1 MKILITGAAGFIG
14 SHMAE
19 ALVAQGHRV
28 LGIDNFAQYYD
39 RSLKERNREAI
50 VSKGVKFIEADLL
63 DDLATILP
71 NDVEVIYHFAA
82 QPGIAAGTSF
92 HLFERNN
99 ILATQRLLDWSQTL
113 GEGLKM
119 FVNISTSSV
128 YGLEAEGDESVRAE
142 PASDYG
148 VTKLAAE
155 QIVLAANRIH
165 RIPACSIR
173 LYSVYGPRERPEKLY
188 TRLIY
193 AILKEKP
200 FPLYKGSEKHL
211 RSFTYVADIV
221 KGLSSILANMDVCN
235 GQIINLGND
244 TVYSTTAGIGLVED
258 LLGSKAHIEIKKSR
272 AGDQLRTA
280 ANITKARRILNYR
293 PETSF
298 REGLELQIAWYKD
311 NFCE

>member
-19 ALVAQGHRV
+19 ALVAQGHPV
-28 LGIDNFAQYYD
+28 LGLDNFAQYYD

-50 VSKGVKFIEADLL
+50 VSKGVQFIEADLL

-71 NDVEVIYHFAA
+71 NDIEVIYHFAA
-82 QPGIAAGTSF
+82 QPGIAASTSF

-155 QIVLAANRIH
+155 QIVLAANRMH

-188 TRLIY
+188 TRLIH

-221 KGLSSILANMDVCN
+221 KGLSSILVNIDVCN

-244 TVYSTTAGIGLVED
+244 TVYSTAEGIGLVED
-258 LLGSKAHIEIKKSR
+258 LLGSKTHIEIKKSR

-280 ANITKARRILNYR
+280 ANITKARRILNYT